1 MKIVDHVGIELNFFS
16 LIFQFFSYLIV
27 SLLELGLQD
36 APEDNLESSLG
47 QMKKFSIRE
56 MQIAT
61 NNFSS
66 KNLIGAGGFGKVYVG
81 SLVDGTK
88 VAVKRLNKEKTPGG
102 EASFQTEVE
111 IISMALHRNLLRL
124 LGFCMTPSERILV
137 YPFMPNG
144 SVADRLHGLSLSLSL
159 S

>member
-1 MKIVDHVGIELNFFS
+1 MIFLFF
-16 LIFQFFSYLIV
+16 LAGY
-27 SLLELGLQD
+27 
-36 APEDNLESSLG
+36 APEDDLEASLG
-47 QMKKFSIRE
+47 QMKKFSIRQ

-66 KNLIGAGGFGKVYVG
+66 KNVIGSGGFGKVYLG

-88 VAVKRLNKEKTPGG
+88 VAVKRLKEEKTPGG

-124 LGFCMTPSERILV
+124 LVPISF
-137 YPFMPNG
+137 
-144 SVADRLHGLSLSLSL
+144 GLQQYKA
-159 S
+159 

>member
-1 MKIVDHVGIELNFFS
+1 MEALQVRDHEDCRPCWYKAQFLFFDFPVFFIPYCQPTGI
-16 LIFQFFSYLIV
+16 
-27 SLLELGLQD
+27 GLAGY

-66 KNLIGAGGFGKVYVG
+66 KNVIGAGGFGKVYVG

-124 LGFCMTPSERILV
+124 LVTHCCPT
-137 YPFMPNG
+137 YTT
-144 SVADRLHGLSLSLSL
+144 
-159 S
+159 

>member
-1 MKIVDHVGIELNFFS
+1 MMFQPTGI
-16 LIFQFFSYLIV
+16 
-27 SLLELGLQD
+27 GLAGY

-66 KNLIGAGGFGKVYVG
+66 KNVIGAGGFGKVYVG

-159 S
+159 SQL

>member
-1 MKIVDHVGIELNFFS
+1 
-16 LIFQFFSYLIV
+16 
-27 SLLELGLQD
+27 
-36 APEDNLESSLG
+36 
-47 QMKKFSIRE
+47 MKKFSIRQ

-66 KNLIGAGGFGKVYVG
+66 KNVIGSGGFGKVYLG

-88 VAVKRLNKEKTPGG
+88 VEVKRNKEDKTPGG

-124 LGFCMTPSERILV
+124 LGFCITPTERILV

-144 SVADRLHGLSLSLSL
+144 SVADRLHGLSLIT
-159 S
+159 